1 MALWLPYMQAGLTQP
16 ELDTSRATARTA
28 GVPLIDA
35 SVVADQIGTIDG
47 VHPVTQG
54 RVVMAS
60 HVSAVLSGDPIGA
73 AIRLAGAVAAGRGST
88 STQVQE
94 ASADPSAPAANGAV
108 LYTKDNGAGKT
119 QLCVR
124 FATGAV
130 QVIATQP

>member
-1 MALWLPYMQAGLTQP
+1 
-16 ELDTSRATARTA
+16 
-28 GVPLIDA
+28 
-35 SVVADQIGTIDG
+35 
-47 VHPVTQG
+47 
-54 RVVMAS
+54 MAS

-73 AIRLAGAVAAGRGST
+73 AIRLGGAMAAGRGSI

-94 ASADPSAPAANGAV
+94 SGLMMGGGDTYMLRTAAARVGFGTGLGLLLGSPDAQIDARYVGLNEASGDPSAPAANGAV
-108 LYTKDNGAGKT
+108 VYTKDNGAGKT